1 MTFKE
6 FEEKIS
12 RMYYDRNYWINSRSY
27 KSEAQ
32 LEAWKYSLEI
42 LDLVRKMLRTVSFPE
57 NGEISTSEQ
66 EKAAQG
72 CTGLCRA
79 KKKDDPDSAWYVGE
93 AVVLDDRAFVLVDD
107 EIRMQEDGTAK
118 IGKWIEA
125 DPETVQRYTGK
136 EDTQGNKLFEGDVIQ
151 SLISKTVKMEI
162 CYGRYGAYCPY
173 DREYMEN
180 IGFFVVANTTDDAMP
195 LGPTE
200 NYALLLGNVVDNPE
214 IKVV

>member
-12 RMYYDRNYWINSRSY
+12 QMYHDRNYWINSRSY
-27 KSEAQ
+27 KSEVQ

-57 NGEISTSEQ
+57 NGEIPTSEQ

-72 CTGLCRA
+72 FTGLCRA
-79 KKKDDPDSAWYVGE
+79 KRNGCRDGSWYIGATVSFYG
-93 AVVLDDRAFVLVDD
+93 RAFILV
-107 EIRMQEDGTAK
+107 EEPEFIDGK
-118 IGKWIEA
+118 IGQWMEV
-125 DPETVQRYTGK
+125 DPETVQRFTGK
-136 EDTQGNKLFEGDVIQ
+136 NDEDGKPLFEGDVIGTMASQ
-151 SLISKTVKMEI
+151 IVRMEI
-162 CYGRYGAYCPY
+162 CYGKYGAFCPN

-180 IGFFVVANTTDDAMP
+180 IGFFVMSNTTGDAMP

-200 NYALLLGNVVDNPE
+200 RYAHLLGNVVDNPE
-214 IKVV
+214 IRVV

>member
-1 MTFKE
+1 MTFKQ

-12 RMYYDRNYWINSRSY
+12 QMYYDRNYWINSRAY
-27 KSEAQ
+27 KSEVQ
-32 LEAWKYSLEI
+32 LESWKYSLEI
-42 LDLVRKMLRTVSFPE
+42 LDLVRKMLRTVSLPE
-57 NGEISTSEQ
+57 NGEISTSMQ
-66 EKAAQG
+66 EKAARG

-79 KKKDDPDSAWYVGE
+79 KKKGNPDSTWYIGE
-93 AVVLDDRAFVLVDD
+93 AVVLVDRAFILTDD
-107 EIRMQEDGTAK
+107 EIRMQEDGTAE
-118 IGKWIEA
+118 IGKWIEV

-136 EDTQGNKLFEGDVIQ
+136 EDSQGNKLFEGDVIQ
-151 SLISKTVKMEI
+151 SMISKTVKMEI
-162 CYGRYGAYCPY
+162 CYGRYGAYCPN

-200 NYALLLGNVVDNPE
+200 SYALLLGNVVDNPE